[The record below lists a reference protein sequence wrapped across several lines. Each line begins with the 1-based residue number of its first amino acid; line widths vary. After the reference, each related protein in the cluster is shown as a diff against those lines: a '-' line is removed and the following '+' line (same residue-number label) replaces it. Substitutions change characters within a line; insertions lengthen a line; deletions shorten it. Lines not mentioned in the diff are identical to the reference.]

1 MAQTIRLKDWDKSSP
16 GISEISSRLRF
27 SFETGQ
33 IWLDEERMLLM
44 HSSALTVLRKE
55 LIDTLGIERTR
66 GILTRIG
73 YAAGLRDAEMVK
85 ASYKDLSDLELLHK
99 GPLLHALEGMV
110 KVELKDVEIDIKNGR
125 YYIDAIWRNSLEHQI
140 HQGLFGPSHYPIAWN
155 ELGHATG
162 YVSGIMNRFI
172 LHKQVEI
179 TPLGPRFVGKPIE
192 EWDDVAEELKYY
204 QSDSIVEH
212 LLTLQDQVED
222 LRKSLPQPILPI
234 DVIGDSPRF
243 QEAWTLAK
251 KASSSTVTVLLLGET
266 GVGKDVFANA
276 IHNSSPRANQS
287 FVAVNCGALPNDLI
301 ESELFGIEKGA
312 YTGAQTSREGRF
324 ERADGGTLFLDE
336 VGELSLKAQTRL
348 LRALQSGE
356 IDRLGG
362 TETRR
367 VNVRVIAATN
377 VDLAEAVA
385 QGSFRKDLY
394 YRLNVFPVSI
404 PPLRERKDDILA
416 LAERFIDK
424 FSAREGLRIKGLTDK
439 AIHALQ
445 SHDWPGNIRELENVI
460 ERGIILASQDSF
472 IDASML
478 FPPSYTTLLE
488 ENITVLDREGK
499 ITETGKQ
506 PMEEFVTE
514 LLDKK
519 VPLEE
524 LENLVVKAAIE
535 RCEGNLCATARLL
548 GISRAQIGY
557 KQKKIFNDMDSKV
570 PSLKVN

>member
-1 MAQTIRLKDWDKSSP
+1 MTQNIRLKDWDKSSP

-33 IWLDEERMLLM
+33 IWLDEERMMLM
-44 HSSALTVLRKE
+44 HSSSLTALRKE
-55 LIDTLGIERTR
+55 LIDTLGTERTR

-73 YAAGLRDAEMVK
+73 YAAGLRDAEIVK
-85 ASYKDLSDLELLHK
+85 ASYKGLSDLELLHK

-140 HQGLFGPSHYPIAWN
+140 HQNLFGPSHYPIAWN

-172 LHKQVEI
+172 LHKQIEI
-179 TPLGPRFVGKPIE
+179 TPLGPRFIGMPLE
-192 EWDDVAEELKYY
+192 EWDEVSQELKYY

-212 LLTLQDQVED
+212 ILTLQDQVED
-222 LRKSLPQPILPI
+222 LRKSLPQSILPV

-243 QEAWTLAK
+243 QEAWSLAK

-276 IHNSSPRANQS
+276 IHNASPRAKKP

-362 TETRR
+362 TETRK

-385 QGSFRKDLY
+385 QGTFRKDLY
-394 YRLNVFPVSI
+394 YRLNIFPVSI

-439 AIHALQ
+439 AKHALQ

-478 FPPSYTTLLE
+478 FAPSYTTVFD
-488 ENITVLDREGK
+488 ENITVLNHEGK
-499 ITETGKQ
+499 ISDTVNQ
-506 PMEEFVTE
+506 PMEEFITE
-514 LLDKK
+514 FLNKK

-535 RCEGNLCATARLL
+535 RCEGNFCATARLL

-557 KQKKIFNDMDSKV
+557 KHKKILNETDAKV
-570 PSLKVN
+570 ALMKNH

>member
-1 MAQTIRLKDWDKSSP
+1 MDQTVRLKDWDKSSP

-33 IWLDEERMLLM
+33 IWLDEERMMLM
-44 HSSALTVLRKE
+44 HSSALAVLRKE

-73 YAAGLRDAEMVK
+73 YAAGLRDAEIVK

-110 KVELKDVEIDIKNGR
+110 KVELKDVEIDIKKGQ
-125 YYIDAIWRNSLEHQI
+125 YHIDAIWRNSLEHQI
-140 HQGLFGPSHYPIAWN
+140 HQSLFGLSHHPIAWN

-179 TPLGPRFVGKPIE
+179 TPLGPRFVGKPLE

-222 LRKSLPQPILPI
+222 LRKSLPHPILPS
-234 DVIGDSPRF
+234 DVIGDSPHF
-243 QEAWTLAK
+243 QEAWSLAK

-276 IHNSSPRANQS
+276 IHNSSPRANQP
-287 FVAVNCGALPNDLI
+287 FVAVNCGALPNELI

-362 TETRR
+362 TETRK

-385 QGSFRKDLY
+385 QGTFRKDLY

-404 PPLRERKDDILA
+404 PALRERKDDILA

-460 ERGIILASQDSF
+460 ERGIILSSQDSF

-488 ENITVLDREGK
+488 ENITVLNRQGK
-499 ITETGKQ
+499 ISEVIKQ
-506 PMEEFVTE
+506 PIDNFVTE

-548 GISRAQIGY
+548 GLSRAQIGY
-557 KQKKIFNDMDSKV
+557 KYKKIFNETISK
-570 PSLKVN
+570 

>member
-1 MAQTIRLKDWDKSSP
+1 MTQTVHLKDWDKNSP

-33 IWLDEERMLLM
+33 IWLDEERMMLM
-44 HSSALTVLRKE
+44 HSSALTALRKE
-55 LIDTLGIERTR
+55 LINTLGTERTR
-66 GILTRIG
+66 GILIRIG
-73 YAAGLRDAEMVK
+73 YAAGLRDAEIVK
-85 ASYKDLSDLELLHK
+85 ASYRNLSDLELLHK

-110 KVELKDVEIDIKNGR
+110 KVELQDVEIDIKQGK

-140 HQGLFGPSHYPIAWN
+140 HQELFGPAHYPIAWN

-162 YVSGIMNRFI
+162 YVSGLMNRFI

-179 TPLGPRFVGKPIE
+179 TPLGPRFIGKPLE
-192 EWDDVAEELKYY
+192 EWEDTEELKYY

-212 LLTLQDQVED
+212 LLTLQNQVED
-222 LRKSLPQPILPI
+222 LRKSLPQHILPV

-243 QEAWTLAK
+243 QEAWSLAK

-276 IHNSSPRANQS
+276 IHNASPRANHP

-312 YTGAQTSREGRF
+312 YTGAQTSRAGRF

-336 VGELSLKAQTRL
+336 VGELSLQAQTRL

-362 TETRR
+362 TETRK

-385 QGSFRKDLY
+385 RGTFRKDLY
-394 YRLNVFPVSI
+394 YRLNIFPVPI
-404 PPLRERKDDILA
+404 PPLRERQDDILT
-416 LAERFIDK
+416 LAQNFIDK

-439 AIHALQ
+439 AKHALQ

-478 FPPSYTTLLE
+478 FPPSYTTLLD
-488 ENITVLDREGK
+488 ENITVLDRDGRIAK
-499 ITETGKQ
+499 TLNQ
-506 PMEEFVTE
+506 PLEEFVND

-519 VPLEE
+519 VSLEE
-524 LENLVVKAAIE
+524 LENMVVKSAIE

-557 KQKKIFNDMDSKV
+557 KQKKILNEQSAKN
-570 PSLKVN
+570 L

>member
-1 MAQTIRLKDWDKSSP
+1 MTQTVRLKDWDKSSP

-33 IWLDEERMLLM
+33 IWLDEERMMLM
-44 HSSALTVLRKE
+44 HSSSLMALRKE

-73 YAAGLRDAEMVK
+73 YAAGLRDAEIVK
-85 ASYKDLSDLELLHK
+85 ASYRGLSDLELLHK

-110 KVELKDVEIDIKNGR
+110 KVELQDVEIDIKAGT
-125 YYIDAIWRNSLEHQI
+125 YYIDAIWRNSLECQVHKN
-140 HQGLFGPSHYPIAWN
+140 LLGPDHIPVAWS
-155 ELGHATG
+155 EMGHATG

-179 TPLGPRFVGKPIE
+179 TPLGPRFIGKPLE
-192 EWDDVAEELKYY
+192 EWEDISDTLKYY
-204 QSDSIVEH
+204 QSDSVVEH
-212 LLTLQDQVED
+212 ILALQNQLED
-222 LRKSLPQPILPI
+222 LKQALPNNNYLPVN
-234 DVIGDSPRF
+234 VIGNSEKF
-243 QEAWTLAK
+243 KEAWSLAE
-251 KASSSTVTVLLLGET
+251 KASASTVTVLLLGET

-276 IHNSSPRANQS
+276 IHQASPRADKP
-287 FVAVNCGALPNDLI
+287 FIAVNCGALPNDLI

-312 YTGAQTSREGRF
+312 FTGAQTSRAGRF

-336 VGELSLKAQTRL
+336 VGELSMEAQTRL

-362 TETRR
+362 TETRK

-377 VDLAEAVA
+377 VDLAESVA
-385 QGSFRKDLY
+385 NGTFRKDLF

-404 PPLRERKDDILA
+404 PPLRERKADILA

-424 FSAREGLRIKGLTDK
+424 FSARESKRIKGLTDK
-439 AIHALQ
+439 ARHALQ
-445 SHDWPGNIRELENVI
+445 THNWPGNIRELENVI

-472 IDASML
+472 IDAAML
-478 FPPSYTTLLE
+478 FPPSYTTLLDE
-488 ENITVLDREGK
+488 SVNILDQHGK
-499 ITETGKQ
+499 IADTASE
-506 PMEEFVTE
+506 PMDGFITN
-514 LLDKK
+514 LLDEQ
-519 VPLEE
+519 VPLEKV
-524 LENLVVKAAIE
+524 ENNIVKAAIE
-535 RCEGNLCATARLL
+535 RCAGNLCAAARLL

-557 KQKKIFNDMDSKV
+557 KYKKLLVD
-570 PSLKVN
+570 

>member
-1 MAQTIRLKDWDKSSP
+1 MTQTVHLKDWDKNSP

-33 IWLDEERMLLM
+33 IWLDEERMMLM
-44 HSSALTVLRKE
+44 HSSALTALRKE
-55 LIDTLGIERTR
+55 LINTLGTERTR
-66 GILTRIG
+66 GILIRIG
-73 YAAGLRDAEMVK
+73 YAAGLRDAEIVK
-85 ASYKDLSDLELLHK
+85 ASYRNLSDLELLHK

-110 KVELKDVEIDIKNGR
+110 KVELQDVEIDIKQGK

-140 HQGLFGPSHYPIAWN
+140 HQELFGPAHYPIAWN

-162 YVSGIMNRFI
+162 YVSGLMNRFI

-179 TPLGPRFVGKPIE
+179 TPLGPRFIGKPLE
-192 EWDDVAEELKYY
+192 EWEDTEELKYY

-212 LLTLQDQVED
+212 LLTLQNQVED
-222 LRKSLPQPILPI
+222 LRKSLPQHILPV

-243 QEAWTLAK
+243 QEAWSLAK

-276 IHNSSPRANQS
+276 IHNASPRANHP

-312 YTGAQTSREGRF
+312 YTGAQTSRVGRF

-336 VGELSLKAQTRL
+336 VGELSLQAQTRL

-362 TETRR
+362 TETRK

-385 QGSFRKDLY
+385 RGTFRKDLY
-394 YRLNVFPVSI
+394 YRLNIFPVPI
-404 PPLRERKDDILA
+404 PPLRERQDDILT
-416 LAERFIDK
+416 LAQNFIDK

-439 AIHALQ
+439 AKHALQ

-478 FPPSYTTLLE
+478 FPPSYTTLLD
-488 ENITVLDREGK
+488 ENITVLDRDGRIAK
-499 ITETGKQ
+499 TLNQ
-506 PMEEFVTE
+506 PLEEFVND

-519 VPLEE
+519 VSLEE
-524 LENLVVKAAIE
+524 LENMVVKSAIE

-557 KQKKIFNDMDSKV
+557 KQKKILNEQSAKN
-570 PSLKVN
+570 L

>member
-1 MAQTIRLKDWDKSSP
+1 MTQNIRLKDWDKSSP

-33 IWLDEERMLLM
+33 IWLDEERMMLM
-44 HSSALTVLRKE
+44 HSSALIALRKE
-55 LIDTLGIERTR
+55 LIETLGIERTR
-66 GILTRIG
+66 GVLTRIG
-73 YAAGLRDAEMVK
+73 YASGLRDAEIVK
-85 ASYKDLSDLELLHK
+85 ASYQGLSDLELLHK
-99 GPLLHALEGMV
+99 GTLLHALEGIV
-110 KVELKDVEIDIKNGR
+110 KVELKDTYIDIKNGK
-125 YYIDAIWRNSLEHQI
+125 YYIDAIWRNSLDHYL
-140 HQGLFGPSHYPIAWN
+140 HKNLFGANHSPVAWC
-155 ELGHATG
+155 ELGYATG

-172 LHKQVEI
+172 LHKQIET
-179 TPLGPRFVGKPIE
+179 TPLGPRFVGKPLE
-192 EWDDVAEELKYY
+192 EWGNIAEDLKYY
-204 QSDSIVEH
+204 QSDSIVEN
-212 LLTLQDQVED
+212 LLSLQDQVED
-222 LRKSLPQPILPI
+222 LRKALPHPILPS
-234 DVIGDSPRF
+234 DVIGDSLNF
-243 QEAWTLAK
+243 QEAWALAK
-251 KASSSTVTVLLLGET
+251 KASSSSVTVLLLGET

-276 IHNSSPRANQS
+276 IHNASPRANHP

-312 YTGAQTSREGRF
+312 YTGAQSSRAGRF

-336 VGELSLKAQTRL
+336 LGELSLQAQTRL

-362 TETRR
+362 TETRK

-385 QGSFRKDLY
+385 KGTFRKDLY
-394 YRLNVFPVSI
+394 YRLNVFPVQI

-416 LAERFIDK
+416 LAQNFIDK

-439 AIHALQ
+439 AKHALQ

-478 FPPSYTTLLE
+478 FPPSYTTLLD
-488 ENITVLDREGK
+488 ENISVLDREGK
-499 ITETGKQ
+499 ISQAIHQ
-506 PMEEFVTE
+506 PMEEFINE
-514 LLDKK
+514 LLDKQ
-519 VPLEE
+519 VSLEE
-524 LENLVVKAAIE
+524 LENLVVKSAIE

-557 KQKKIFNDMDSKV
+557 KHKKILNETESDKD
-570 PSLKVN
+570 